1 MKTMEANLEKLTL
14 FTVDLPKSVL
24 WFEPPVVCRWETIA
38 ESQMSETNTTQTS
51 MEATPVIPS
60 SSRSNGKSLS
70 SQTRSTISIK
80 SMPLKD
86 IQDFDLFNIP
96 PTTDIYGLVMEFV
109 VPRLPYGYTVRIENP
124 KTKTKKVSYT
134 NIARRNTEDE
144 SVELDKSLVRPVE
157 ENLVDT
163 GSPRELFSQV
173 RQSRI
178 LQITKQHP
186 KLTDNVYLFSQLVT
200 DLDDLYDLQK
210 PILDD
215 RMSEIGSN
223 LSNSRSRSTSDSSI
237 KSTSRK
243 FIIVKESEVQDSNEE
258 MAEEEEDSLSEYD
271 DEDGEDN
278 IALEL
283 TGEE

>member
-1 MKTMEANLEKLTL
+1 MEANLEKLTL

-38 ESQMSETNTTQTS
+38 ESQMSETNTNTQTPA
-51 MEATPVIPS
+51 EATPVNPS
-60 SSRSNGKSLS
+60 SSRSNVKSLS

-144 SVELDKSLVRPVE
+144 SVELDKSLVKPIE

-163 GSPRELFSQV
+163 GSPRELFSEV
-173 RQSRI
+173 RQRRI

-186 KLTDNVYLFSQLVT
+186 KSTDNVYSFSQLVT

-215 RMSEIGSN
+215 RMSEIGST

-243 FIIVKESEVQDSNEE
+243 FIIVKESEVHDSNEE

-271 DEDGEDN
+271 DEEDEEDN
-278 IALEL
+278 VGLDL